1 MHTKYK
7 LMIKYL
13 LAAIL
18 ALAIIGGAIRFES
31 NEHSWQLII
40 NKKEA
45 LYSVTNGA
53 KRIYNQIKKI
63 VSGADLDDSA
73 LIILEDS

>member
-1 MHTKYK
+1 
-7 LMIKYL
+7 MIKFFL
-13 LAAIL
+13 GAIIAL
-18 ALAIIGGAIRFES
+18 ALIGGAIRFES

-63 VSGADLDDSA
+63 VSDTDLAD
-73 LIILEDS
+73 